1 MRETVAKK
9 TRASCSV
16 TKLCPTLCD
25 PVDSSMPGFSV
36 HCLLELAHVHV
47 HSVDDAI
54 QPSHPLLFPS
64 PLAFN
69 LSQHQGLF
77 QFLARARPPINV
89 SLEEWPILFLTLFH
103 IRSLAF
109 SRGLSITLFSLLD
122 VSRKGET
129 PCHQVSSRASS
140 RTLHPAL
147 GTPRRPGCNSTLQ
160 APELSHGVAHCLG
173 FPPRMSALPGI

>member
-1 MRETVAKK
+1 MSNSLWPHGLQYARLPCPSPSPRVCICPN
-9 TRASCSV
+9 SCLWSRW
-16 TKLCPTLCD
+16 CHPT
-25 PVDSSMPGFSV
+25 
-36 HCLLELAHVHV
+36 
-47 HSVDDAI
+47 I
-54 QPSHPLLFPS
+54 YPLLFPS
-64 PLAFN
+64 PLALN

-77 QFLARARPPINV
+77 QFLARARPLINV

-129 PCHQVSSRASS
+129 PCHQVSGRASS
-140 RTLHPAL
+140 WTLHPAL

-173 FPPRMSALPGI
+173 FPPRMSALPGIW